1 MSFTIKDMTIRD
13 EYNRQRIFKGVNI
26 CFKGRE
32 NQHEIYEFF
41 DKFEN
46 DKSFRDEQ
54 YDMLTSNGVNL
65 IRLGFTWAML
75 EPKKNQFDE
84 KIISYLK
91 LFVDE
96 CQKRNIYIVLDLH
109 QDLFYSNGKYGDGAP
124 KWITRDYKEKQPLAI
139 WAEGYFYMQDVQ
151 RAFNDFWRNK
161 NGMQDEFITMWKR
174 LDDEFK
180 GFDNVLAY
188 DYFNE
193 PMINDNSNKIFCLLI
208 NNALKQGLNVDFDAQ
223 KYFGAKFERL
233 GFFRMAL
240 AVLFKIKTVGRL
252 KLLLKNL
259 DDYNVFDKVID
270 GAQKYVKEFDEKYY
284 QPFINKITSQCSC
297 KNGFDFFEHSYYSN
311 LGIPFS
317 IESPDNSIYSP
328 HVYDLFIDS
337 PLYNKYSSN
346 ERVRYIFDNVRKNQ
360 LNMNA
365 PVVMGEWGGLC
376 PKKTDWFSHI
386 DFVYSLIEQNQWSSI
401 YWNYYFENDEFVRLM
416 NRPYP
421 IAVCGDIISYRT
433 DSNERKFFMEY
444 KVSDDYVLA
453 ETQIYVPNKGV
464 QKFKS
469 NYGINKIEISY

>member
-46 DKSFRDEQ
+46 DKNFRDEQ

-161 NGMQDEFITMWKR
+161 NGMQDEFISMWKR

-180 GFDNVLAY
+180 GYDNVVAY

-223 KYFGAKFERL
+223 KYF
-233 GFFRMAL
+233 
-240 AVLFKIKTVGRL
+240 
-252 KLLLKNL
+252 
-259 DDYNVFDKVID
+259 
-270 GAQKYVKEFDEKYY
+270 
-284 QPFINKITSQCSC
+284 INKITSQCSC

-317 IESPDNSIYSP
+317 IEPPDNSIYSP

-360 LNMNA
+360 LNMNV